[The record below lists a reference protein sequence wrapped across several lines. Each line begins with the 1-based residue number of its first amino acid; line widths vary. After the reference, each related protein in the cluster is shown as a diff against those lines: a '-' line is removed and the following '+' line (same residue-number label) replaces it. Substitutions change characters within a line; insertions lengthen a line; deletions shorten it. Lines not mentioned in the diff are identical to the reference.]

1 MVGLVLV
8 SHSEDIAKGLAE
20 LAGQM
25 AGDGVLIQAAGGAP
39 DGTLG
44 TDDGR
49 VRDAIRRANSGDGVV
64 VIGDLGSA
72 ILTVRHVLERNG
84 NGSVIGTEAVAG
96 GGSLPGLTIPSVGVA
111 VHAPDADGALARLR
125 EWGVIA
131 RVEHDAIVCDLR
143 TVDPADDARIADAL
157 AALA

>member
-25 AGDGVLIQAAGGAP
+25 AGAGVQIEAAGGAP

-49 VRDAIRRANSGDGVV
+49 VRDAIRRANSGAGVV

-84 NGSVIGTEAVAG
+84 NGVVRLADAPFVEGAVAAA
-96 GGSLPGLTIPSVGVA
+96 GVA
-111 VHAPDADGALARLR
+111 PVGAGIETGVKAAGGAPQANKL
-125 EWGVIA
+125 
-131 RVEHDAIVCDLR
+131 
-143 TVDPADDARIADAL
+143 
-157 AALA
+157 

>member
-8 SHSEDIAKGLAE
+8 SHSEDIAKGLAD

-25 AGDGVLIQAAGGAP
+25 AGPEVQIEAAGGAP

-49 VRDAIRRANSGDGVV
+49 VRDAIRRANSGAGVV

-84 NGSVIGTEAVAG
+84 NGVVRLADAPFVEGAVAAA
-96 GGSLPGLTIPSVGVA
+96 VVA
-111 VHAPDADGALARLR
+111 SEIGRAHV
-125 EWGVIA
+125 
-131 RVEHDAIVCDLR
+131 
-143 TVDPADDARIADAL
+143 
-157 AALA
+157 